1 MLSLVLRREWYG
13 SCCVLPG
20 RGGFWDPV
28 ASGIS
33 VCNVFLGIG
42 YVIKE
47 SRRSIEGKKGNRV
60 FHKDL
65 LVLLGMRT
73 KSKRRPQ
80 QVFCF

>member
-1 MLSLVLRREWYG
+1 MIVAVCCLVGEASGIL
-13 SCCVLPG
+13 
-20 RGGFWDPV
+20 V

-33 VCNVFLGIG
+33 VCNVFLGIV

-47 SRRSIEGKKGNRV
+47 LRGSIEGKKGNRV